1 MDNYFFTFWSILLEI
16 IDLYLD
22 PDLEPNKKI
31 LDLHLNWI
39 LVIKQIIFDHEQF
52 SIILF
57 VKITIVITR
66 RYTINEIR
74 CSENSKIFP
83 VLGRSFYLS

>member
-1 MDNYFFTFWSILLEI
+1 MDNYFLTFWSILLEI

-39 LVIKQIIFDHEQF
+39 LVIRKIIFDHEQF

-66 RYTINEIR
+66 RYIMNEIR
-74 CSENSKIFP
+74 
-83 VLGRSFYLS
+83 